1 MNKEIHYLVETDILA
16 EHLTHQDFQTLS
28 WLEQLMTRGLCFTTV
43 INASELFCQAENNRE
58 DEIIKDMLSA
68 LKVLGIHS
76 RYSLSIPKYRDKF
89 KNVRDAMLSVIA
101 SLNKLTIVS
110 LNPLKYINAGLSAV
124 HPQETGG

>member
-1 MNKEIHYLVETDILA
+1 MNKEIHYLIETDILID
-16 EHLTHQDFQTLS
+16 HLTHQDFQTLS

-43 INASELFCQAENNRE
+43 INASELFCHAESSRE

-76 RYSLSIPKYRDKF
+76 RYSLTIPKYRNKF

-101 SLNKLTIVS
+101 SLNKVTIVS